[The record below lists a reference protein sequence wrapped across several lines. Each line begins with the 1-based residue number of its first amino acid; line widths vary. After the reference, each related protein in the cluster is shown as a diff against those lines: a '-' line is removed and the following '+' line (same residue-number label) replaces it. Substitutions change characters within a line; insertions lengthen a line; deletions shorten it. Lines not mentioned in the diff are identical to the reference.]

1 MEYTMD
7 QLKDLRDRTGAGIM
21 ACKRALAETSGD
33 VKAAAEILRKENLA
47 QAAKREGR
55 VASQGL
61 VESYIHPG
69 GRVGVLLELNC
80 ETDFVARTD
89 DFRDLAH
96 DLAIQIAAARPIAVN
111 REGIPALLLESEQAI
126 YMEQAANEGKPPEI
140 ARKVAEGRLKK
151 FFGETV
157 LLEQVF
163 VRDLDK
169 PQKRTIQDLMQE
181 KIARL
186 GENIVIRRFSRFE
199 LGSE

>member
-1 MEYTMD
+1 MEYTME

-33 VKAAAEILRKENLA
+33 VKAAAEVLRKENLA

-89 DFRDLAH
+89 DFKNLCH
-96 DLAIQIAAARPIAVN
+96 DICIQIAAARPIAVS
-111 REGIPALLLESEQAI
+111 REGIPAALLESETAI
-126 YMEQAANEGKPPEI
+126 YMEQAKNEGKPAEI
-140 ARKVAEGRLKK
+140 AAKVAEGRLKK
-151 FFGETV
+151 FYGETV

-169 PQKRTIQDLMQE
+169 SQKRTIQDLVQE
-181 KIARL
+181 GIARL
-186 GENIVIRRFSRFE
+186 GENVVIKRFSRFE
-199 LGSE
+199 LGTE